1 MSIVYLF
8 KWNPALGLARAGRT
22 VLGPGPGV
30 TGHETNLSRR
40 SDPPGTARSRR
51 KARIMSAACVRAGTT
66 EFAPMTAESSIR
78 WAYAFVRMRLRK
90 EHTYE
95 EIIFLDQQLYL
106 WVIQN
111 NFGVRVNAGTIL
123 DTLCENFAC
132 FVAFLLFF
140 LCKFSE
146 MITVLPCTFVN
157 VDCWMLITTK
167 THIIMPILCK
177 IEAVEME
184 TKKIFFWKNVV
195 ILTATYFVLKIIL
208 HYKNAYNVTIPMYI
222 KWRFLKEFFVQ
233 YYLFKNKFS
242 LFLCM
247 YI

>member
-140 LCKFSE
+140 FYVNFRKWLPFCP
-146 MITVLPCTFVN
+146 VLLS
-157 VDCWMLITTK
+157 MLI
-167 THIIMPILCK
+167 
-177 IEAVEME
+177 VECWSPQKL
-184 TKKIFFWKNVV
+184 TLSCRFYAKLKQLKWKLKKYFFEK
-195 ILTATYFVLKIIL
+195 
-208 HYKNAYNVTIPMYI
+208 M
-222 KWRFLKEFFVQ
+222 
-233 YYLFKNKFS
+233 S
-242 LFLCM
+242 
-247 YI
+247 